1 MLPLS
6 HLFADKL
13 TTLGC
18 HTIGVQ
24 NDRMDEQ
31 VKQFY
36 DILMLTRYGLAD
48 LDCSIVRDK
57 YLKRAE
63 EEWTV
68 RKEEGYDL
76 EQVIVDVRK
85 QLLRYEMADSGED
98 TDTKLFNT
106 REMAIIKENL
116 KDEKTETNKINRLYF

>member
-1 MLPLS
+1 
-6 HLFADKL
+6 
-13 TTLGC
+13 
-18 HTIGVQ
+18 
-24 NDRMDEQ
+24 MDEQ

-48 LDCSIVRDK
+48 LDCFIVRDK

-63 EEWTV
+63 GEWTV

-85 QLLRYEMADSGED
+85 QLLRYEMVDSG
-98 TDTKLFNT
+98 
-106 REMAIIKENL
+106 
-116 KDEKTETNKINRLYF
+116 